1 MKRFSKHIKPSQ
13 VIGIIVLTCLFR
25 LAIPALIAALGVDTR
40 TGETAANYSLS
51 GSWLH
56 IIGLLLYIYA
66 IVIFAVERHLDLPFW
81 YGRSQSA
88 GSNAN
93 GAIIVS
99 IAIAL
104 LMLSP
109 IMTAVLVL
117 ITIVIQILIST
128 AADNRRE
135 ALESKFA
142 GRTGTAVGEI
152 NGKGLVDLEGEKV
165 KVISKKVIPAGAR
178 VKATGVRGSRI
189 VVMPEEPD
197 QAEGSDRGV
206 GPEQSE

>member
-1 MKRFSKHIKPSQ
+1 MKRFSNHIKPSQ

-25 LAIPALIAALGVDTR
+25 LAIPAMIAALDVDTR

-135 ALESKFA
+135 ALESKFV

-152 NGKGLVDLEGEKV
+152 NGKGLVDLEGEKIN
-165 KVISKKVIPAGAR
+165 VISKKVIPAGAR
-178 VKATGVRGSRI
+178 VKATGVMGSRI
-189 VVMPEEPD
+189 VVQPEEAD
-197 QAEGSDRGV
+197 QAE
-206 GPEQSE
+206 

>member
-1 MKRFSKHIKPSQ
+1 MKRFSKHIRPSQ

-25 LAIPALIAALGVDTR
+25 LAIPALIEALGVDTR

-104 LMLSP
+104 FMLP
-109 IMTAVLVL
+109 PFGTAALVLV
-117 ITIVIQILIST
+117 TIVIQIFISI
-128 AADNRRE
+128 AMDKRRE
-135 ALESKFA
+135 AMESRYV
-142 GRTGTAVGEI
+142 GRRGTADGEI
-152 NGKGLVDLEGEKV
+152 NGKGFADFDGERV
-165 KVISKKVIPAGAR
+165 RVFSKEIIPAGHP
-178 VKATGVRGSRI
+178 VKADGVRGSRI
-189 VVMPEEPD
+189 IVRPEETDLPD
-197 QAEGSDRGV
+197 L
-206 GPEQSE
+206 SEDGEK

>member
-1 MKRFSKHIKPSQ
+1 MKRFSKHIKSSQ

-25 LAIPALIAALGVDTR
+25 LAIPAMIAALDVDTR

-128 AADNRRE
+128 VADNRRE
-135 ALESKFA
+135 ALESKFV

-165 KVISKKVIPAGAR
+165 NVISKKVIPAGAR
-178 VKATGVRGSRI
+178 VKATGVMGSRI
-189 VVMPEEPD
+189 VVQPEEAD
-197 QAEGSDRGV
+197 QAE
-206 GPEQSE
+206 